1 MHESSPRK
9 ARYQNDKVAKVIL
22 DAEYLQAIKDAEN
35 GKNRKRIQKNPRE
48 KEVKNN
54 EDSEESLVHL

>member
-9 ARYQNDKVAKVIL
+9 ASYQNDKAAKVIL
-22 DAEYLQAIKDAEN
+22 DAEYLQATKDVDN

-48 KEVKNN
+48 KEVENN
-54 EDSEESLVHL
+54 EDSEESLVRL